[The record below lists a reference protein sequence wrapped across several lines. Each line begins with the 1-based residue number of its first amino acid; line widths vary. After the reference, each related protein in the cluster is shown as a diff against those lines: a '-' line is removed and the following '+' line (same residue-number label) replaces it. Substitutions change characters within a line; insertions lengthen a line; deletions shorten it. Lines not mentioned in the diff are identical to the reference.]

1 MFKKGWWVLPLVTV
15 LLLVVDQASK
25 FIVVSSLDLYEA
37 WAPIPALAHIF
48 EIHPITNTGAAFGLF
63 QNGST
68 FFVIV
73 SFIVSIIILYYYI
86 RLPAGKWLIRLSMAL
101 QLAGAVGNLIDR
113 LRIGHVIDFLDFH
126 FWPVFNVA
134 DMCIVCGVFLLGIIL
149 LREDILEPQATQT
162 KSAGEQA

>member
-1 MFKKGWWVLPLVTV
+1 MFKKGWWLLPLVTT
-15 LLLVVDQASK
+15 LLLALDQAAK
-25 FIVVSSLDLYEA
+25 FAVVSSLDLYEA
-37 WAPIPALAHIF
+37 WAPIPALARIF
-48 EIHPITNTGAAFGLF
+48 EIHYITNTGAVFGLF

-73 SFIVSIIILYYYI
+73 SFVVSFIILYYYM
-86 RLPAGKWLIRLSMAL
+86 RLPAGKWVIRLSMAL

-113 LRIGHVIDFLDFH
+113 LRLGYVIDFLDVH

-149 LREDILEPQATQT
+149 LREDILEPQT
-162 KSAGEQA
+162 KRAKNVGEQA